1 MCLKLKKGELA
12 ATSKKACAP
21 VAATVIVVP
30 MPAPSWRVALPSG
43 TESRAPEQWSAH
55 RHVFHLLGNER
66 VFQERI
72 RLAMEQDG
80 AIFERW
86 DSQRHAQDPYQK
98 DSDIELLAEEFV
110 GARTE
115 TFELFKSLTPEQWSR
130 TFTWPDGRVCDMA
143 WLGEKVLWHALDH
156 FATLLDM
163 HGHFAP
169 LQASG

>member
-1 MCLKLKKGELA
+1 MTTTRRIPDPTMMARLQLSVKGVDWA
-12 ATSKKACAP
+12 ASLMAP
-21 VAATVIVVP
+21 FQHEEID
-30 MPAPSWRVALPSG
+30 G
-43 TESRAPEQWSAH
+43 EWSAH

>member
-1 MCLKLKKGELA
+1 MMARLQLSVKGVDWA
-12 ATSKKACAP
+12 ASLMAP
-21 VAATVIVVP
+21 FQHEEID
-30 MPAPSWRVALPSG
+30 G
-43 TESRAPEQWSAH
+43 EWSAH

-80 AIFERW
+80 AVFERW
-86 DSQRHAQDPYQK
+86 DSQRHAENPYQK
-98 DSDIELLAEEFV
+98 GSDIELLAEEFV
-110 GARTE
+110 AARTE
-115 TFELFKSLTPEQWSR
+115 TFELFKALTPEQWSR
-130 TFTWPDGRVCDMA
+130 TFTWPDGRVYDMA
-143 WLGEKVLWHALDH
+143 WFGEKVLWHALDH